1 MKKIDIYIIK
11 RFVGTYFF
19 AIALIIGIAVV
30 FDASEKID
38 DFIDKEAPLKAV
50 LVDYYLNFIPYFANL
65 FSSLF
70 VFIAVIFFTSKMAY
84 ASEIVAMLSAGISFT
99 RFLYP
104 YFIGAII
111 ITAFNFTLGYYIIPE
126 ANKHRLEFQSTY
138 LKGEGKSGESDV
150 HKQIEP
156 DVYVYMENFNIRRKQ
171 GYGFSMEK
179 FDDSRLV
186 SKLNASRINWDS
198 TANKWTLENYR
209 IRTFH
214 EDGQDIEVGSKKDTV
229 IAVTP
234 EDFTKN
240 EKIINAMTHNELD
253 EYIEQQRLRGTSA
266 ITFSLLEKHKR
277 IAFPFST
284 FILTFMGVILSSKK
298 VRGGIGFQIGL
309 GILLSFT
316 YILFMKF
323 SDTFAISGLV
333 SPLLSVWIPNI
344 IYAALSFALL
354 PMAPK

>member
-1 MKKIDIYIIK
+1 VKKIDTYIIK
-11 RFVGTYFF
+11 QFLSTYFF
-19 AIALIIGIAVV
+19 AIALIVSIAVV

-38 DFIDKEAPLKAV
+38 DFIDKEAPLNAV
-50 LVDYYLNFIPYFANL
+50 IFDYYLNFIPYFANL

-70 VFIAVIFFTSKMAY
+70 VFIAVIYFTSKMAY
-84 ASEIVAMLSAGISFT
+84 ASEIIAILSSGVSFF
-99 RFLYP
+99 RLLYP

-111 ITAFNFTLGYYIIPE
+111 ITAFNFSLGYYIIPE
-126 ANKHRLEFQSTY
+126 ANKERLEFQNTY
-138 LKGEGKSGESDV
+138 LKGAGKSGESDV

-156 DVYVYMENFNIRRKQ
+156 NVYVYMENFNLRREQ

-179 FDDSRLV
+179 FDNNKLV
-186 SKLNASRINWDS
+186 SKLNANRINWNEE
-198 TANKWTLENYR
+198 TNTWTLENYK
-209 IRTFH
+209 IRRFH
-214 EDGQDIEVGSKKDTV
+214 EDGQTIEVGAEKDTS

-234 EDFTKN
+234 DDFTVN
-240 EKIINAMTHNELD
+240 EKIINAMTPRELD
-253 EYIEQQRLRGTSA
+253 KYIEQQQLRGTSA
-266 ITFSLLEKHKR
+266 VTFSLLEKHKR
-277 IAFPFST
+277 IAFPFSI

-298 VRGGIGFQIGL
+298 IRGGIGLQIGL

-333 SPLLSVWIPNI
+333 SPMFAVWIPNI
-344 IYAALSFALL
+344 IYAGLTFVLL

>member
-1 MKKIDIYIIK
+1 VKIIDIYIIK
-11 RFVGTYFF
+11 KFLSTYFF
-19 AIALIIGIAVV
+19 AIALIISIAVV

-50 LVDYYLNFIPYFANL
+50 LFDYYLNFIPYFANL

-70 VFIAVIFFTSKMAY
+70 VFIAVIYFTSKMAY
-84 ASEIVAMLSAGISFT
+84 ASEIIAILSSGVSFL
-99 RFLYP
+99 RLLYP
-104 YFIGAII
+104 YLIGAII

-126 ANKHRLEFQSTY
+126 ANKERLEFQNTY
-138 LKGEGKSGESDV
+138 LKGGGKSGESDV
-150 HKQIEP
+150 HKQIQP
-156 DVYVYMENFNIRRKQ
+156 NLYVYMENFNIRREQ
-171 GYGFSMEK
+171 GYGFTMEK
-179 FDDSRLV
+179 FEDHKLV
-186 SKLNASRINWDS
+186 SKL
-198 TANKWTLENYR
+198 TANRIKWNEKTNNWTIESYK

-214 EDGQDIEVGSKKDTV
+214 EDGQEIEVGNEKDTS
-229 IAVTP
+229 IAITP
-234 EDFTKN
+234 ADFTKD

-253 EYIEQQRLRGTSA
+253 EYIEQQQLRGTSSV
-266 ITFSLLEKHKR
+266 TFSLLEKHKR

-298 VRGGIGFQIGL
+298 IRGGIGLQLGL

-323 SDTFAISGLV
+323 SDTFALSGLV
-333 SPLLSVWIPNI
+333 SPMLSVWIPNI
-344 IYAALSFALL
+344 IYTGLTLSLL